1 MAINDY
7 EFVKSYRDLVLRCSS
22 CGFCQAQCP
31 VFGLTLRP
39 ALNARGKMLVLKEV
53 MDGKIPLND
62 ELMETLFQCTTCANC
77 STHCPSGVSVPEIIK
92 AVRRDMVASQ
102 TCHPV
107 FEGMNKVLGEH
118 TNIYAEDD
126 PEDFD
131 REHNQ
136 QAENVFFIGCVGLYR
151 EDETTEATLGLLD
164 RLEVDYTLI
173 DEVCCTGVLEDVGY
187 AINQERAD
195 QNIKAILATGAK
207 RLITGCPYCFRTFV
221 NKPQYQEL
229 RDKMEIVHISQFLNK
244 FDFGVKT
251 DKKVTYHDPCD
262 LGRHTG
268 IYEEPRNT
276 IKKIADDFVELPHNR
291 GEALC
296 CGAGG
301 GVRGAFP
308 ANSIAMAKRRLEEVE
323 QVGAE
328 ILLTECNSC
337 LHNLDNAKLRSQK
350 FKIYTTPQFL
360 MELLEE
366 TD

>member
-151 EDETTEATLGLLD
+151 EDETTEATLDLLD

-229 RDKMEIVHISQFLNK
+229 RDKVEIVHISQFLNN

-268 IYEEPRNT
+268 H
-276 IKKIADDFVELPHNR
+276 LR
-291 GEALC
+291 GAPEHHQEDRRRFRGTAPQPGRGPLLRRRRR
-296 CGAGG
+296 GAGRFPGQLHRHGQEKTG
-301 GVRGAFP
+301 GGGTGGSGDSPDRVQLLSPQPGQRQTQKP
-308 ANSIAMAKRRLEEVE
+308 EV
-323 QVGAE
+323 
-328 ILLTECNSC
+328 
-337 LHNLDNAKLRSQK
+337 
-350 FKIYTTPQFL
+350 
-360 MELLEE
+360 
-366 TD
+366 